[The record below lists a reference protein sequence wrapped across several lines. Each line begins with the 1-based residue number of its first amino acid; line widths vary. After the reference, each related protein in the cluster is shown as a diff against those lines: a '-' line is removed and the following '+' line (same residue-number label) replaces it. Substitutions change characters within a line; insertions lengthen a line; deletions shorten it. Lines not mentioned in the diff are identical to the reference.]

1 MLMGFDHEL
10 DVKLKALRGVL
21 RDKEFNLER
30 YQEALAEVE
39 TIYDQLEGI
48 TGESIV
54 TYRSAFE
61 VILDGAKDEI
71 LAPLKQEQPAL
82 LDLLN
87 VAEPLSRHIRTLGL
101 QSGTVDGINQED
113 LRARLARRFKSILQ
127 TLMLMGETNGT
138 LSEIDDLLSSKPSW
152 DMLDQ
157 LANKTIDLLNARLNE
172 EKKQFEGYLSELT
185 AKLTRIN
192 QIVESDSITLKELKD
207 INLDFNSSINQQM
220 TEAREK
226 IDTHHKVDALK
237 SELLESLDAIAFRLE
252 EYQNTYGNKLHSLQ
266 ANKVEM
272 TDHIQSLEKENLELL
287 SELHKERKLSMMD
300 TLTQL
305 PNRQGFN
312 RRLEEELSR
321 AQRYNHYLS
330 IAILDIDFFK
340 RINDDFGH
348 LVGDKVLRMI
358 AKEMKRKCRE
368 SDFIARFGGEEFI
381 LLLPQTSLE
390 DAHIAVDKLRK
401 HVEDCPFHYQ
411 NKPVP
416 LTISGG
422 VAELVSGETVES
434 WMDRADTALYE
445 SKHNGRNQVTSSSH
459 TSTS

>member
-1 MLMGFDHEL
+1 
-10 DVKLKALRGVL
+10 
-21 RDKEFNLER
+21 
-30 YQEALAEVE
+30 
-39 TIYDQLEGI
+39 
-48 TGESIV
+48 
-54 TYRSAFE
+54 
-61 VILDGAKDEI
+61 
-71 LAPLKQEQPAL
+71 
-82 LDLLN
+82 
-87 VAEPLSRHIRTLGL
+87 
-101 QSGTVDGINQED
+101 
-113 LRARLARRFKSILQ
+113 
-127 TLMLMGETNGT
+127 MGETDT
-138 LSEIDDLLSSKPSW
+138 SLAEIDDLLSGKPSW

-192 QIVESDSITLKELKD
+192 QIVESDSETLKELKD
-207 INLDFNSSINQQM
+207 INLDFNSSISRQM

-226 IDTHHKVDALK
+226 IDNHHKVDVLK
-237 SELLESLDAIAFRLE
+237 SELLESLDAIAVRLE
-252 EYQNTYGNKLHSLQ
+252 DYQNSYGNKLHSLQ
-266 ANKVEM
+266 SSKVEL
-272 TDHIQSLEKENLELL
+272 TSHIQDLEKENVELL
-287 SELHKERKLSMMD
+287 SQLNKERKLSMMD

-312 RRLEEELSR
+312 KRLEEELSR
-321 AQRYNHYLS
+321 AQRYNQYLS

-368 SDFIARFGGEEFI
+368 SDYIARFGGEEFI

-401 HVEDCPFHYQ
+401 HVETCPFHYQ
-411 NKPVP
+411 NQPVP

-422 VAELVSGETVES
+422 VAERQTQETVES

-445 SKHNGRNQVTSSSH
+445 SKHKGRNQVTSSVH
-459 TSTS
+459 